1 MGKVKMTKSA
11 IKRVKKG
18 KEALKK
24 AKKNKMYP
32 PTPYAAKGPALKG
45 GKKTVDLKPKTAPK
59 PKKKPASKK
68 KPVSK
73 TTRTEKALG
82 WMGSAAKGVKDI
94 SNAIGVGGRAF
105 TRSIK
110 NKPVGKL
117 PTKVATHVGSRKGR
131 YGTGAVI
138 TSGVVSNRAGTSKG
152 RRQASKDLKI

>member
-1 MGKVKMTKSA
+1 MTKSA

-45 GKKTVDLKPKTAPK
+45 GKKTVSMKPKSK
-59 PKKKPASKK
+59 PKAKPKVKKTK
-68 KPVSK
+68 
-73 TTRTEKALG
+73 TEKALG